1 MYYILYLIL
10 LIIFIIYVIFII
22 VTYFFVDY
30 NKKIYEWHCKHIYPF
45 DKKLTLIEQEYIMKC
60 INISYLELLRPL
72 YYNSFLLKLSYF
84 TFSHKYN
91 KSMNSSRIAYGSMI
105 FPDLIYE
112 DAKKVLVERNIICE
126 IEPNKN
132 IKFGG
137 LGWDIENEY
146 FKIYFRFIHYTQ
158 LSLEYQKLISD
169 FKNIWDSGLISLT
182 YHNGNIIEKKI
193 YTYPKNESI
202 ARLKS
207 FIRSDIQLDVRHNRD
222 IWKTKLNTE
231 GVNLLTMYEKNGFKL
246 DTITFK
252 DSNDYS
258 LYFPMMGN

>member
-10 LIIFIIYVIFII
+10 LIIFIIYVIFVI

-45 DKKLTLIEQEYIMKC
+45 DKKLTSIENEYIMKC

-182 YHNGNIIEKKI
+182 YHNGNI
-193 YTYPKNESI
+193 
-202 ARLKS
+202 
-207 FIRSDIQLDVRHNRD
+207 RSDIQLDVRHNRD